1 MKDKFQQLRSR
12 IDEIDSKLVRLLNDR
27 TKLVLEIGKIKHA
40 SGGEIYAPDRE
51 EAVFASIVAK
61 NTGPLTND
69 SLRAIYR
76 EVMSSALFLEKPLI
90 IAYLGPEATY
100 SHMASVRKFGASVRY
115 EPMPSIADVFTDVA
129 KGRADYGVV
138 PIENSTEGAVTHT
151 YDMFTDSELK
161 ICAQILLPIRHNLMA
176 ACPRDQIK
184 KLYSIAQVF
193 AQCRQWLQV
202 NMPHVELVEVSSSTR
217 AAEIARDEPNAGP
230 AGGGAGALASALAAE
245 KYSLTIHDENIQ
257 DSSENVTRFL
267 VIGRKYPARTG
278 NDKTSIMFAAQDRVG
293 ALHDSLATFKRHKI
307 NLTKI
312 ESRPSKKK
320 AWEYYFF
327 VDCTGHCDD
336 ARVKKALAELAK
348 HTMFVKILG
357 SYPNVNG

>member
-1 MKDKFQQLRSR
+1 MKDKLQQLRNK
-12 IDEIDSKLVRLLNDR
+12 IDEIDAKLVRLLNER
-27 TKLVLEIGKIKHA
+27 TKCVLEIGKIKHA

-51 EAVFASIVAK
+51 EAVLRKIVEQG
-61 NTGPLTND
+61 TGPLPAD

-76 EVMSSALFLEKPLI
+76 EVMSASLALEKPLV

-100 SHMASVRKFGASVRY
+100 SHMAVIKKFGSSLKY
-115 EPMPSIADVFTDVA
+115 EPMPSITDVFVEVA

-151 YDMFTDSELK
+151 YDMFLDSELK
-161 ICAQILLPIRHNLMA
+161 ICAQIVLQIRHNLMA
-176 ACPRDQIK
+176 VCPREEIK
-184 KLYSIAQVF
+184 KIYSIPQVL
-193 AQCRQWLQV
+193 AQCRLWLQT
-202 NMPHVELVEVSSSTR
+202 NMPHVELVETSSSTR
-217 AAEIARDEPNAGP
+217 AAQIARTEPNT
-230 AGGGAGALASALAAE
+230 GALAGTLAAE
-245 KYSLTIHDENIQ
+245 MYGLTILEENIQ

-267 VIGRKYPARTG
+267 VIGRKYPSRTG
-278 NDKTSIMFAAQDRVG
+278 NDRTSMMFCVQDRVG
-293 ALHDSLATFKRHKI
+293 ALHDSIASFKKFKI
-307 NLTKI
+307 NMTKI

-327 VDCTGHCDD
+327 VDVLGHCED

>member
-1 MKDKFQQLRSR
+1 
-12 IDEIDSKLVRLLNDR
+12 
-27 TKLVLEIGKIKHA
+27 
-40 SGGEIYAPDRE
+40 
-51 EAVFASIVAK
+51 
-61 NTGPLTND
+61 
-69 SLRAIYR
+69 
-76 EVMSSALFLEKPLI
+76 
-90 IAYLGPEATY
+90 
-100 SHMASVRKFGASVRY
+100 
-115 EPMPSIADVFTDVA
+115 
-129 KGRADYGVV
+129 
-138 PIENSTEGAVTHT
+138 
-151 YDMFTDSELK
+151 MFTDSELK

-217 AAEIARDEPNAGP
+217 AAELVRQEHESGIAEKANS
-230 AGGGAGALASALAAE
+230 GALASALAAE

-267 VIGRKYPARTG
+267 VIGRKCPARTG

>member
-1 MKDKFQQLRSR
+1 MKDKLQDLRSK
-12 IDEIDSKLVRLLNDR
+12 IDGID
-27 TKLVLEIGKIKHA
+27 TKLVKLLNERTERVIEIGKLKRE
-40 SGGEIYAPDRE
+40 SGGEIYSPDRE
-51 EAVFASIVAK
+51 EAVLAK
-61 NTGPLTND
+61 VVGKSAGPLPPE

-76 EVMSSALFLEKPLI
+76 EIMSSALALEKPLV

-100 SHMASVRKFGASVRY
+100 SHMAVIKKFGSSLRY
-115 EPMPSIADVFTDVA
+115 EPLPNISDVFTEVA

-151 YDMFTDSELK
+151 YDMFVDSELK
-161 ICAQILLPIRHNLMA
+161 ICAQIVLPIRHNLMA
-176 ACPRDQIK
+176 AGPREGIR
-184 KLYSIAQVF
+184 KLYSIPQVL
-193 AQCRQWLQV
+193 AQCRQWLQI
-202 NMPHVELVEVSSSTR
+202 NLPHAEIIETSSSTR
-217 AAEIARDEPNAGP
+217 AAQIARSEPGSA
-230 AGGGAGALASALAAE
+230 AIASALAAE
-245 KYSLTIHDENIQ
+245 MYGLAVLEENIQ

-267 VIGRKYPARTG
+267 VIGRKYPGRTG
-278 NDKTSIMFAAQDRVG
+278 NDKTSIMYSVQDRVG
-293 ALHDSLATFKRHKI
+293 ALHDTIASFKKFKI
-307 NLTKI
+307 NMTKI

-327 VDCTGHCDD
+327 VDFLGHCED

>member
-1 MKDKFQQLRSR
+1 MKTDLNKFRLQ
-12 IDEIDSKLVRLLNDR
+12 IDAIDAKLVKLLNDR
-27 TKLVLEIGKIKHA
+27 TKSVLEIGKIKHA
-40 SGGEIYAPDRE
+40 TGSEIYAPDRE
-51 EAVFASIVAK
+51 EAVFRRVVGQNS
-61 NTGPLTND
+61 GPLTNE

-76 EVMSSALFLEKPLI
+76 EIMSSALALEKPLI
-90 IAYLGPEATY
+90 IAFLGPEATY

-115 EPMPSIADVFTDVA
+115 EPMPSIADVFADVA

-151 YDMFTDSELK
+151 YDVLVDSELK
-161 ICAQILLPIRHNLMA
+161 ICAQILLPIRHSLMA
-176 ACPRDQIK
+176 ACRRDEIK
-184 KLYSIAQVF
+184 KLYSISQVF

-202 NMPHVELVEVSSSTR
+202 NMPRVELVEVSSSTR
-217 AAEIARDEPNAGP
+217 AAEIAKQEPHT
-230 AGGGAGALASALAAE
+230 GALASALAAE
-245 KYSLTIHDENIQ
+245 KYGLTIHDENIQ

-278 NDKTSIMFAAQDRVG
+278 SDKTSIMFASQDRVG
-293 ALHDSLATFKRHKI
+293 ALHDSLEAFKKHKI

-327 VDCTGHCDD
+327 VDFTGHCDD
-336 ARVKKALAELAK
+336 PRVKKALAELAK

>member
-1 MKDKFQQLRSR
+1 MKADLTKIRSQ
-12 IDEIDSKLVRLLNDR
+12 IDDLDSKLVKLLNAR
-27 TKLVLEIGKIKHA
+27 TKLILEVGKLKQQT
-40 SGGEIYAPDRE
+40 GGEIYAPDRE
-51 EAVFASIVAK
+51 EAVFNRVLGQNS
-61 NTGPLTND
+61 GPITNE

-76 EVMSSALFLEKPLI
+76 EIMSSALALEKPLI
-90 IAYLGPEATY
+90 IAFLGPVATY
-100 SHMASVRKFGASVRY
+100 SHAASVRKFGASVRY
-115 EPMPSIADVFTDVA
+115 EPMPSIADVFTDVS

-151 YDMFTDSELK
+151 YDMFVDSELK
-161 ICAQILLPIRHNLMA
+161 ICSQILLPIRHNLMA
-176 ACPRDQIK
+176 AGPRDQIK
-184 KLYSIAQVF
+184 KLYSISQVF

-217 AAEIARDEPNAGP
+217 AAEIAKQEAN
-230 AGGGAGALASALAAE
+230 AGALAGALAAE
-245 KYSLTIHDENIQ
+245 KYGLTIHDENIQ

-336 ARVKKALAELAK
+336 PKVKKALSELAK

>member
-1 MKDKFQQLRSR
+1 MKDKLQHLRSR
-12 IDEIDSKLVRLLNDR
+12 IDEIDRRLVRLLNDR
-27 TKLVLEIGKIKHA
+27 TKFVLEIGKLKHA
-40 SGGEIYAPDRE
+40 TGSEIYAPDRE
-51 EAVFASIVAK
+51 EAVFRRVVEQ
-61 NTGPLTND
+61 NPGPLTND

-76 EVMSSALFLEKPLI
+76 EIMSSALALEKPLI
-90 IAYLGPEATY
+90 IAFLGPDATY

-151 YDMFTDSELK
+151 YDMFVDSELK
-161 ICAQILLPIRHNLMA
+161 ICAQILLPIRHNLMSA
-176 ACPRDQIK
+176 GRRDEIK
-184 KLYSIAQVF
+184 KLYSIAQVS

-202 NMPHVELVEVSSSTR
+202 NMPGIELIEVSSSTR
-217 AAEIARDEPNAGP
+217 AAEIARQEPN
-230 AGGGAGALASALAAE
+230 AGALASTLAAE
-245 KYSLTIHDENIQ
+245 KYGLTIHDENIQ

-278 NDKTSIMFAAQDRVG
+278 NDKTSIMFASQDRIG
-293 ALHDSLATFKRHKI
+293 ALHDSLETFKKYKI

-327 VDCTGHCDD
+327 VDFTGHCDGP
-336 ARVKKALAELAK
+336 RVKKALAELAK

>member
-1 MKDKFQQLRSR
+1 MNPKLQQLRQR
-12 IDEIDSKLVRLLNDR
+12 IDAIDAKLVRLLNDR
-27 TKLVLEIGKIKHA
+27 TKFVLEIGKLKHA
-40 SGGEIYAPDRE
+40 TGGEIYAPDRE
-51 EAVFASIVAK
+51 EAVFQRVIAK
-61 NTGPLTND
+61 NTGPMTNE

-76 EVMSSALFLEKPLI
+76 EVMSSALALEKPLI

-100 SHMASVRKFGASVRY
+100 SHAASVRKFGASVRY

-151 YDMFTDSELK
+151 YDMFTDSDLK

-176 ACPRDQIK
+176 KCPRDQIT
-184 KLYSIAQVF
+184 KLYSISQVF
-193 AQCRQWLQV
+193 AQCRQWVQV
-202 NMPHVELVEVSSSTR
+202 NMPRAEIVEVSSSTR
-217 AAEIARDEPNAGP
+217 AAEIAQTEPN
-230 AGGGAGALASALAAE
+230 AGALASALAAE
-245 KYSLTIHDENIQ
+245 KYGLTIHDENIQ

-267 VIGRKYPARTG
+267 VIGRTYPAKTG
-278 NDKTSIMFAAQDRVG
+278 KDKTSIMFAAADRVG
-293 ALHDSLATFKRHKI
+293 ALHDSLAAFKKHKI

-327 VDCTGHCDD
+327 VDFLGHCDD
-336 ARVKKALAELAK
+336 PKVKKALAELAK